1 VVDRRHGA
9 RTVSEPLPSGGGID
23 VDRLMD
29 DLKRRVAARR
39 AAGEIDP
46 RVLDLPFSP
55 LDDASAAAPIRLR
68 PEVAYSSKPG
78 VGRAITF
85 VKRAMIRMQFH
96 FLNDAVTQ
104 ANAALARLDEQ
115 LREERQARAGLA
127 RTVARLEGELAGLRR
142 AADDREPP
150 ADPSA

>member
-1 VVDRRHGA
+1 M
-9 RTVSEPLPSGGGID
+9 SEPAPPPGGID

-46 RVLDLPFSP
+46 RVLDMPFNA
-55 LDDASAAAPIRLR
+55 LDDASSAAPIRLR

-78 VGRAITF
+78 VGRVITLA
-85 VKRAMIRMQFH
+85 KRALIKMQFH

-104 ANAALARLDEQ
+104 ANTALARLEDE
-115 LREERQARAGLA
+115 LRDERRARAALEGQ
-127 RTVARLEGELAGLRR
+127 VARLDDELAELRR
-142 AADDREPP
+142 SAAGPESP
-150 ADPSA
+150 ADPAA